1 MSLWRKDVF
10 SDQVPSVGMDHAPPQ
25 AGTIHPIAR
34 KGNFCSKF
42 RLSAAEGSS
51 RSAGMSLPYGASG
64 SIPYRFNAWDNL
76 QTGRPMTVKK
86 SPRIPSASM
95 APRPWIP

>member
-1 MSLWRKDVF
+1 
-10 SDQVPSVGMDHAPPQ
+10 MDHAPPQ

-51 RSAGMSLPYGASG
+51 RSPGMSLPYGASG
-64 SIPYRFNAWDNL
+64 SIPYRFSARASW
-76 QTGRPMTVKK
+76 QIGRPMTVK
-86 SPRIPSASM
+86 
-95 APRPWIP
+95 